1 MYYYSM
7 VGITPR
13 HREGIESQES
23 YLAWLATVKDGT
35 EVLLQ
40 KFHPANDSLLRFR
53 FEHWTF
59 SKARIHQDQY
69 LLGGGES
76 GLFDP
81 STGKAKYW
89 DGKNDWGEVFPARI
103 LPIHYEF
110 DAHAVKKVGDTFIG
124 DLPLYEPLFLK
135 VNRHVF
141 RADSRSGS
149 YHKFMREYPYSYAHT
164 HKNSHDKL
172 VEIFTEMDI
181 EDVKHP
187 SDLVFCY
194 SEYLRD

>member
-1 MYYYSM
+1 MFYYSI

-13 HREGIESQES
+13 HREGIESQAKYNS
-23 YLAWLATVKDGT
+23 WLATVKDGDA
-35 EVLLQ
+35 VLLQ
-40 KFHPANDSLLRFR
+40 KFQPANDNILAFN

-59 SKARIHQDQY
+59 TKGRIHQDQY
-69 LLGGGES
+69 FLGGGQS

-81 STGKAKYW
+81 SNGKAKYW

-110 DAHAVKKVGDTFIG
+110 DAHAVKKIGDTFIG
-124 DLPLYEPLFLK
+124 DMPLYEPLFL
-135 VNRHVF
+135 NSYRHVF
-141 RADSRSGS
+141 RADSRSNT
-149 YHKFMREYPYSYAHT
+149 YHSFMREYPYSYNHT
-164 HKNSHDKL
+164 YNISPDKL
-172 VEIFTEMDI
+172 IEIFTELNI
-181 EDVKHP
+181 EGVKYP

>member
-1 MYYYSM
+1 MYYKI

-13 HREGIESQES
+13 HREYVDSQAKYDS
-23 YLAWLATVKDGT
+23 WLSTVKDGS

-40 KFHPANDSLLRFR
+40 KFHPANDSLFDFN

-59 SKARIHQDQY
+59 TKGRIHRGQY
-69 LLGGGES
+69 LLGGGRE

-110 DAHAVKKVGDTFIG
+110 DAHAVKKVGDAFIG
-124 DLPLYEPLFLK
+124 DLPLYEPLFL
-135 VNRHVF
+135 NQYRHVF
-141 RADSRSGS
+141 RADSRSS
-149 YHKFMREYPYSYAHT
+149 TYHKFMREYPYSYSHT
-164 HKNSHDKL
+164 YKYSPDKL
-172 VEIFTEMDI
+172 IEVFTESDLAG
-181 EDVKHP
+181 VKYP
-187 SDLVFCY
+187 SDLVFCH